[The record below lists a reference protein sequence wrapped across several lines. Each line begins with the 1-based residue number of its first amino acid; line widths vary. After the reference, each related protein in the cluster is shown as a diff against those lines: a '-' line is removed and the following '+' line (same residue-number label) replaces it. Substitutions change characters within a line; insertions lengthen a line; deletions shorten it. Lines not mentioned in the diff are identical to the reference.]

1 MIKLIA
7 VDDDSAYLDSL
18 SKAAFLQDNKEFQLS
33 LCISHMEDDYNVEFM
48 LEKIGRIRPDIVLM
62 DLSFKLVGRPTDF
75 GIELVKKILE
85 KYPDQKIIMLVGD
98 EDDADPVR
106 ADKILRSFQAGA
118 AAYIG
123 KREIVNHRDAIV
135 EAILEVIDG
144 DKYISKETS
153 RILVTGIGKAA
164 EGRRKYKLTDR
175 HLEVLWLLSRDY
187 DIPNVASQMKNSKGE
202 SLKIHTINFHLKT
215 IRSKL
220 VEADEMG
227 TLHGMIAKAL
237 RLGLID

>member
-18 SKAAFLQDNKEFQLS
+18 SRAVFLPNDQEFQLS
-33 LCISHMEDDYNVEFM
+33 LCISNMHDDYNVEFM
-48 LEKIGRIRPDIVLM
+48 LEKIGKIRPDIVLM
-62 DLSFKLVGRPTDF
+62 DLSFKLVGRSSDF

-85 KYPDQKIIMLVGD
+85 KYPGQKIIMLVGD
-98 EDDADPVR
+98 ESDSDPIR
-106 ADKILRSFQAGA
+106 ADKIMRSFQAGA

-123 KREIVNHRDAIV
+123 KREIVNSR
-135 EAILEVIDG
+135 EAILEVING

-153 RILVTGIGKAA
+153 KILVNGIGKDAPEA
-164 EGRRKYKLTDR
+164 RLKYKLTDR
-175 HLEVLWLLSRDY
+175 HLEVLWLLSQDF
-187 DIPNVASQMKNSKGE
+187 DILNVAAQMRNSKGE
-202 SLKIHTINFHLKT
+202 PLKIHTINFHLKT

-220 VEADEMG
+220 VEDNNMG
-227 TLHGMIAKAL
+227 TLHGLVAKAI